1 MSPLLMTGP
10 RVRFPTQLQV
20 LQKPGKQYCAKDF
33 SLPRFL
39 HILPGK
45 CKNRCSDLLNG
56 NAKTVCTILMSF
68 IQVVFIESAKG
79 HSKLFFFWFSI
90 KMIKHCFNNVK
101 VWALGRPIH
110 GVVWYAFTVLAL
122 CLRSNT
128 GESKSDI
135 TSLWSYFQHI

>member
-10 RVRFPTQLQV
+10 RVQFPTQLQV

-56 NAKTVCTILMSF
+56 NAKTVCTILTSF

-79 HSKLFFFWFSI
+79 HSKLSFFGSPS
-90 KMIKHCFNNVK
+90 
-101 VWALGRPIH
+101 R
-110 GVVWYAFTVLAL
+110 
-122 CLRSNT
+122 
-128 GESKSDI
+128 
-135 TSLWSYFQHI
+135 

>member
-56 NAKTVCTILMSF
+56 NAKTVCTILTSF
-68 IQVVFIESAKG
+68 IQGVFIESAKG
-79 HSKLFFFWFSI
+79 QLKLFFFGSPS
-90 KMIKHCFNNVK
+90 
-101 VWALGRPIH
+101 R
-110 GVVWYAFTVLAL
+110 
-122 CLRSNT
+122 
-128 GESKSDI
+128 
-135 TSLWSYFQHI
+135 